1 MNSLVKKVIDYF
13 RNSTGNKLLTLPEPI
28 KKDISLNFKNGEEK
42 LILSIKTH
50 RIIHKASTFSDSN
63 TFYSAYAII
72 TSERL
77 IFARNSSRFKTFD
90 EVPMSL
96 IDNYTYEN
104 NGNEPLLKI
113 KSASSKFILE
123 LPSCSSEQAKTFT
136 NALQTALNQHKT
148 HKTMECCK
156 CSKKITPDSVYCSY
170 CGEKTEK
177 E

>member
-1 MNSLVKKVIDYF
+1 MNSLVKKVIDHF
-13 RNSTGNKLLTLPEPI
+13 RNPTGDELLTLPEPI
-28 KKDISLNFKNGEEK
+28 KKDIYLKLKNGEEK

-50 RIIHKASTFSDSN
+50 RTIHKASTFSDSN

-77 IFARNSSRFKTFD
+77 IFAKNSSRFKTFD
-90 EVPMSL
+90 EIPMSL
-96 IDNYTYEN
+96 IDNYTYEK

-123 LPSCSSEQAKTFT
+123 LPSRSSEQAKTFT
-136 NALQTALNQHKT
+136 NALQTVLNQHKT
-148 HKTMECCK
+148 MECRK
-156 CSKKITPDSVYCSY
+156 CSKKIPTDSVYCSH